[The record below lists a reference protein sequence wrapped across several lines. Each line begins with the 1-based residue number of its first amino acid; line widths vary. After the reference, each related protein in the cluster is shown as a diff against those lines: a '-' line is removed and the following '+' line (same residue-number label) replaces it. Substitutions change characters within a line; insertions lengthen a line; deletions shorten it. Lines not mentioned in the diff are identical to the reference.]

1 MEFRYEEYYEKDMI
15 YKANTEEFVAA
26 DHKSEEIVLAWMRH
40 VGVQNV
46 EIVAS
51 VPSQAGICDSGMGF
65 GLVDADKNEFTTCR
79 MISGDSIYDPL
90 NEEDNL
96 RENHWFHPHKIR
108 FTPKSFDGVQTEMYF
123 MDFCSSLRSG
133 QIKLYDARFTSDRK
147 TN

>member
-1 MEFRYEEYYEKDMI
+1 MEFRFDTYYEKDMI
-15 YKANTEEFVAA
+15 YKMNTNEFAA
-26 DHKSEEIVLAWMRH
+26 VDYMSEEAVLAFMRH
-40 VGVQNV
+40 IGVENI

-65 GLVDADKNEFTTCR
+65 GLVDADKNEVAPCR

-108 FTPKSFDGVQTEMYF
+108 FTPKSFDGCRTEMYF
-123 MDFCSSLRSG
+123 SDFCSSLRRG
-133 QIKLYDARFTSDRK
+133 QIRLYDARFTKPRE